1 MDARPGG
8 EKGGSM
14 AASDLVV
21 GAVGRGGDGVI
32 LSGELLMAS
41 AASKGLYGYMVQSYG
56 PQIRG
61 GESSFRA
68 RFSVEQVSSPGDFL
82 DILVVFDWAAY
93 EMFSNELVPK
103 ESAFV
108 LFDEDNPVPEG
119 VRLSGTKLAA
129 PFAKLSKSAS
139 GSLQAKNMVMVGILG
154 GLFGFGAEGIGA
166 GVKKRLAKK
175 GEEVIKKNLEA
186 FEAGF
191 SYGTANATEAAGK
204 IGLEYSPGPPK
215 LVLSGNEALALGA
228 LHAGCRFYAG
238 YPITPSSEI
247 LEFMGKNM
255 WKFGGSFIQA
265 EDELASIG
273 MVLGASFGGTKAMT
287 ATSGPGFSLMTEM
300 LGLGSMMEIPAVIV
314 DVQRTGPSTGIPTKS
329 EQSDLWQAV
338 FGTHGDAPRVV
349 LAPSDVEDCFHAAVD
364 AFNIS
369 EEYQLPVVIL
379 SDQLLA
385 QRKVTLSSL
394 PLDKAVV
401 GRRTPAEGDAE
412 GGYCRYRL
420 GSEDGVS
427 PMAVPGDPRGI
438 YQTTGLEH
446 NEKGEPTSSFEL
458 HEVMNEKRY
467 RKLKAIA
474 ERYRY
479 VRRYGASEPEVGIL
493 AWGSSKGAIKEA
505 VAKANAKG
513 RKVAAFIPELLYPFP
528 KHELEAF
535 LKPLKKVVIIELSY
549 AAQFYKYLKTFLDLP
564 EERVILKKRSGG
576 AFLGVSEVEAAI
588 EEALK

>member
-1 MDARPGG
+1 
-8 EKGGSM
+8 M
-14 AASDLVV
+14 AVNDLVI
-21 GAVGRGGDGVI
+21 GAVGRGGDGVV

-41 AASKGLYGYMVQSYG
+41 AASQGLYGYMVQSYG

-68 RFSVEQVSSPGDFL
+68 RFSKVQVSSPGDFL
-82 DILVVFDWAAY
+82 DLLVVFDWGAY
-93 EMFSNELVPK
+93 KMFKQELKPK
-103 ESAFV
+103 ENGFV
-108 LFDEDNPVPEG
+108 LFDEENPAPEG
-119 VRLSGTKLAA
+119 DVLLSIVSQGRALAV
-129 PFAKLSKSAS
+129 PFAKLSKEAA
-139 GSLQAKNMVMVGILG
+139 GGLQGKNVVMLG
-154 GLFGFGAEGIGA
+154 VLCGLFGFDAA
-166 GVKKRLAKK
+166 GVKAGIEKK
-175 GEEVIKKNLEA
+175 FKKKSEDVASKNLAA
-186 FEAGF
+186 FEAGL
-191 SYGTANATEAAGK
+191 SYGEANSTYETQK
-204 IGLEYSPGPPK
+204 MRLEYVPGRPPK

-255 WKFGGSFIQA
+255 PKFGGSFIQA

-273 MVLGASFGGTKAMT
+273 MILGASFGGTKAMT
-287 ATSGPGFSLMTEM
+287 ATSGPGFSLMAEM

-364 AFNIS
+364 AFNIA

-385 QRKVTLSSL
+385 QRKVTLPPL
-394 PLDKAVV
+394 PLDKPVSN
-401 GRRTPAEGDAE
+401 RRQPEEKDLAD
-412 GGYCRYRL
+412 GYSRYRL
-420 GSEDGVS
+420 GGPDGVS
-427 PMAVPGDPRGI
+427 PMAVPGDPRAI

-458 HEVMNEKRY
+458 HEEMNEKRY
-467 RKLKAIA
+467 KKLKAIA
-474 ERYRY
+474 ERYHY
-479 VRRYGASEPEVGIL
+479 VRHYGPQGAEIGIL

-505 VAKANAKG
+505 VTNANALG

-528 KHELEAF
+528 KRELESF
-535 LKPLKKVVIIELSY
+535 IKPLKRIIILELSY
-549 AAQFYKYLKTFLDLP
+549 SAQFYKYLRTFLELP
-564 EERVILKKRSGG
+564 EERVLLKKRSGG
-576 AFLGVSEVEAAI
+576 TFLGVAEVESAI
-588 EEALK
+588 EEAFK

>member
-1 MDARPGG
+1 LAVN
-8 EKGGSM
+8 
-14 AASDLVV
+14 DLVI

-41 AASKGLYGYMVQSYG
+41 AASQGLYGYMVQSYG

-68 RFSVEQVSSPGDFL
+68 RFNKAQVSSPGDFL
-82 DILVVFDWAAY
+82 DLLVVFDWPAY
-93 EMFSNELVPK
+93 KMFKQELRPK
-103 ESAFV
+103 GGAFV
-108 LFDEDNPVPEG
+108 LHDEDNPAPEG
-119 VRLSGTKLAA
+119 ESAPGRLLAA
-129 PFAKLSKSAS
+129 PFAKLSKSS
-139 GSLQAKNMVMVGILG
+139 TGGLQGKNVVMLG
-154 GLFGFGAEGIGA
+154 VLCGLFGFDAEGVRA
-166 GVKKRLAKK
+166 GIKKKFAKK
-175 GEEVIKKNLEA
+175 GDEVLAKNLAA
-186 FEAGF
+186 FEAGL
-191 SYGTANATEAAGK
+191 SYGRSNATTETK
-204 IGLEYSPGPPK
+204 NVRLDYVPGPPK

-255 WKFGGSFIQA
+255 PRFGGSFIQA

-300 LGLGSMMEIPAVIV
+300 VGLGSMMEIPAVIV

-364 AFNIS
+364 AFNIA

-385 QRKVTLSSL
+385 QRKVTLPSL
-394 PLDKAVV
+394 PLDKPVFN
-401 GRRTPAEGDAE
+401 RRQPAEADLE
-412 GGYCRYRL
+412 GGYKRYRL
-420 GSEDGVS
+420 DGPDGVS
-427 PMAVPGDPRGI
+427 PMAVPGDARAI

-446 NEKGEPTSSFEL
+446 NENGEPTSSFHL
-458 HEVMNEKRY
+458 HEAMNEKRFK
-467 RKLKAIA
+467 KLKAIA
-474 ERYRY
+474 ERYHY
-479 VRRYGASEPEVGIL
+479 VRRYGPEGAEIGIL

-505 VAKANAKG
+505 VASANAKG
-513 RKVAAFIPELLYPFP
+513 LKVAAFIPELLYPFP

-535 LKPLKKVVIIELSY
+535 IKPLKRIIVLELSY
-549 AAQFYKYLKTFLDLP
+549 SAQFYKYLRTFLELP
-564 EERVILKKRSGG
+564 EERVLLKKRSGG
-576 AFLGVSEVEAAI
+576 EFLGVAEVESAI
-588 EEALK
+588 EEAFQ

>member
-1 MDARPGG
+1 
-8 EKGGSM
+8 M
-14 AASDLVV
+14 AVNDLVI

-41 AASKGLYGYMVQSYG
+41 AASQGLYGYMVQSYG

-68 RFSVEQVSSPGDFL
+68 RFNKAQVSSPGDFL
-82 DILVVFDWAAY
+82 DLLVVFDWPAY
-93 EMFSNELVPK
+93 KMFKQELRPK
-103 ESAFV
+103 DGAFV
-108 LFDEDNPVPEG
+108 LHDEDNPAPQGESAPG
-119 VRLSGTKLAA
+119 RLLAA
-129 PFAKLSKSAS
+129 PFAKLSKSS
-139 GSLQAKNMVMVGILG
+139 TGGLQGKNVVMLG
-154 GLFGFGAEGIGA
+154 VLCGLFGFDAEGVRA
-166 GVKKRLAKK
+166 GIKKKFTKKGDEVLAK
-175 GEEVIKKNLEA
+175 NLAA

-191 SYGTANATEAAGK
+191 SYGQSNSTDETKNMRLDYVT
-204 IGLEYSPGPPK
+204 GPPK

-255 WKFGGSFIQA
+255 PRFGGSFIQA

-364 AFNIS
+364 AFNIA

-385 QRKVTLSSL
+385 QRKVTLPSL
-394 PLDKAVV
+394 PLDKPVSN
-401 GRRTPAEGDAE
+401 RRQPAAADLE
-412 GGYCRYRL
+412 GGYKRYRL
-420 GSEDGVS
+420 DGPNGVS
-427 PMAVPGDPRGI
+427 PMAVPGDARAI

-458 HEVMNEKRY
+458 HEEMNEKRY
-467 RKLKAIA
+467 KKLKAIA
-474 ERYRY
+474 ERYHY
-479 VRRYGASEPEVGIL
+479 VRRYGPQGAEIGIL

-505 VAKANAKG
+505 VANANAKG
-513 RKVAAFIPELLYPFP
+513 LKVAAFIPELLYPFP

-535 LKPLKKVVIIELSY
+535 IRPLRRIIVLELSY
-549 AAQFYKYLKTFLDLP
+549 SAQFYKYLRTFLELP
-564 EERVILKKRSGG
+564 EERVLLKKRSGG
-576 AFLGVSEVEAAI
+576 AFLGVAEVESAI
-588 EEALK
+588 EEAFQ

>member
-1 MDARPGG
+1 
-8 EKGGSM
+8 M
-14 AASDLVV
+14 AVSDLVV

-41 AASKGLYGYMVQSYG
+41 AASRGLYGYMVQSYG

-68 RFSVEQVSSPGDFL
+68 RFNVEQVSSPGDFL
-82 DILVVFDWAAY
+82 DILAVFDWAAY
-93 EMFSNELVPK
+93 KMFKQELRPK
-103 ESAFV
+103 EGAFV
-108 LFDEDNPVPEG
+108 LHDEDNPAPEG
-119 VRLSGTKLAA
+119 EMAPGRIMAA
-129 PFAKLSKSAS
+129 PFAKLSKSS
-139 GSLQAKNMVMVGILG
+139 TGGLQAKNVVMLG
-154 GLFGFGAEGIGA
+154 VLCGFFELDAEGVRA
-166 GVKKRLAKK
+166 GIKKKFAKK
-175 GEEVIKKNLEA
+175 GGEVLDKNLAA

-191 SYGTANATEAAGK
+191 SYGQANSTGETQK
-204 IGLEYSPGPPK
+204 MRLDHVPGPPK

-329 EQSDLWQAV
+329 EQSDLWQAI
-338 FGTHGDAPRVV
+338 FGMHGDAPRVV

-385 QRKVTLSSL
+385 QRKVTLPSL
-394 PLDKAVV
+394 PLDKEVV
-401 GRRTPAEGDAE
+401 SRRTPAEGDVE
-412 GGYCRYRL
+412 GGYKRYKL
-420 GSEDGVS
+420 GSGDGVS

-458 HEVMNEKRY
+458 HEAMNEKRY
-467 RKLKAIA
+467 KKLKAVA

-479 VRRYGASEPEVGIL
+479 VRRYGAGEPEVGIL

-513 RKVAAFIPELLYPFP
+513 LKVAAFIPELLYPFP

-535 LKPLKKVVIIELSY
+535 LRPLKKIVIIELSY
-549 AAQFYKYLKTFLDLP
+549 GGQFYKYLKTFLELP
-564 EERVILKKRSGG
+564 EERVLLKKRSGG
-576 AFLGVSEVEAAI
+576 AFLGVAEVESAI
-588 EEALK
+588 EEAFQ